1 MFNTLPPCR
10 DQDHIYVDI
19 LILGHLYHHSWSQP
33 SWSTPPSRQ
42 CSPVA
47 SLAIGRYHLLHI
59 DQHDHFDHDHHGHL
73 HHNHLLVDHHHWSPE
88 SKVIPILTNST
99 SFGFGH
105 HDRFDHLTDHHYGH
119 LEPHHHSSL
128 DASLARGQT
137 TAAAWMWYTEAV
149 NMNTLSSL
157 SWTNLNT
164 LKYFTLYGT
173 KMELRNLHLLREQS
187 TGELRTILYH
197 WKAFS
202 IIFLI

>member
-10 DQDHIYVDI
+10 DQDHIYLDI

-73 HHNHLLVDHHHWSPE
+73 HHNHLHVDHHHWSPE

-99 SFGFGH
+99 SWKSVLWFWCLSWLFWSPSWSSLWSSWSPPPQLSRCFPSPRANDGGGVDVVH
-105 HDRFDHLTDHHYGH
+105 RGGEYPCHHYLGRTWTH
-119 LEPHHHSSL
+119 
-128 DASLARGQT
+128 
-137 TAAAWMWYTEAV
+137 W
-149 NMNTLSSL
+149 NTL
-157 SWTNLNT
+157 
-164 LKYFTLYGT
+164 
-173 KMELRNLHLLREQS
+173 H
-187 TGELRTILYH
+187 
-197 WKAFS
+197 
-202 IIFLI
+202 